1 MDDNKKTKE
10 ELIQEITELRSHLKE
25 FEKSNEDRTKKEHQ
39 VFLQKTQFQHLF
51 ENIALG
57 VALLDAHDYIIEV
70 NKKFEKIFQYTEEE
84 IKGAQINDIIV
95 PAQFKEEG
103 KNFSSTL
110 SSGEVLIKETIRKR
124 KDGTLINVRLHGVP
138 TIIDGKKRGSYAIY
152 EDISEY
158 KIAETSLKNSKT
170 QLYYALKIAKM
181 GHWEYDVERNIFT
194 LNDYF
199 YSLLRTNAEKQGGYT
214 MPASEYA
221 KRFLHPDDKLVIES
235 ETEKAIET
243 SDPNYS
249 QQLEHRIIYGD
260 GETGYLNV
268 NIYIVKD
275 EQGKTIKIFGINQDI
290 TDRKQT
296 EENLHRER
304 VLLRTLIDN
313 IPDAIFA
320 KDKEGRKIIANLAD
334 LQNMG
339 LNSEEEAVGKTDFEF
354 FPKEIAQGFY
364 ANDFSVIQTGK
375 PLMNKEEFFTDS
387 NNKVHWLLTSKLPFK
402 DSKGNIVGLIGIA
415 RNITEKKLAEENLK
429 KERILLR
436 TLIDN
441 IPDVIYVKDLDC
453 RKTIANLAD
462 IHINGA
468 QTEAEV
474 VGKTDFDL
482 FPKEIAEKFYADD
495 MTVLT
500 KGKPVINREEYFI
513 DAQGNKQWLLTTK
526 VPLLNDKGEIIGLA
540 GIGRNITQQKE
551 AEEALRETAKK
562 LQLIF
567 DNAFDGISIF
577 EENTDNGKRKLI
589 ECNARFA
596 ELAGRTKEEL
606 LSYGYTCDWTTP
618 LSEENKESIK
628 QNVAFKGSF
637 SWIRPDAKENI
648 IEYAAVP
655 IKMNGNIYSI
665 QIDRDVTEQ
674 KRMEKAIQYEKT
686 QLRTLIDS
694 IPDLINFKNSEGKYI
709 LNNKAHLNSIGA
721 KSQEDVLGKT
731 TFDYHPKELAEKY
744 HADEMKIIQT
754 GESMIDKEEAAV
766 DPETGE
772 VRWSLTSK
780 IPLWQDGEIKGIIGL
795 SRDITNR
802 KAAETALN
810 ESLEKFRSIFENA
823 FDGISIFEENYE
835 PGKRRLIE
843 CNERYAEMS
852 GRSREELLR
861 IANLEEA
868 GLTKNL
874 TDKNDKYINEGIRFQ
889 GFFTWM
895 RPDGRDNVIEYAAAP
910 IMTQGKKYTIGI
922 DRDVTEKKRAEE
934 ALKEAYDELEHKNKE
949 LEKANKIKGQF
960 LANMSHEIRTPLNAV
975 IGMTGLLMGTSLT
988 KEQQDFVETI
998 NGSGNILLTLINDIL
1013 DFSKIEA
1020 QKIELEKQPFDVRLC
1035 VEEAL
1040 DLVASRALDKNLE
1053 LAYIMDERLS
1063 SKVIGDVTRLRQ
1075 ILVNLLSNAIKFT
1088 DQGEVVVS
1096 VNGQLKDNY
1105 AYQLH
1110 FSVRD
1115 TGLGIPFN
1123 KQDRI
1128 FQSFTQIDAST
1139 TRKFGGTGLGLAISK
1154 QLSELMG
1161 GTMWFESSGDP
1172 GKGTTFHF
1180 TILAELSVEKQVTRD
1195 ISALLNKRILIVDDN
1210 KTNREILF
1218 KQAELLEMKPTC
1230 AESGPEALKILQEGA
1245 KFDLAVLD
1253 FHMPAMDGHML
1264 AEKIRTIDPCKNLPL
1279 ILLSSYG
1286 YREKKADFSVFAATL
1301 TKPIKLSHLHNALI
1315 TVLSK
1320 NEGISKQVET
1330 TPLVFDS
1337 GIAEKHPLRI
1347 LLAEDNII
1355 NQKVALRFL
1364 ERIGYRADLAFNG
1377 IEVIE
1382 ALKRQ
1387 PYDVILM
1394 DIQMPDMDGLQATL
1408 EIRNQFPKDQQPR
1421 IIAMTANAMKDDH
1434 EKYLASGME
1443 DYIIKP
1449 FKMED
1454 LVRALLNSER
1464 LPNST
1469 SKVYAGKDI
1478 DREE

>member
-1 MDDNKKTKE
+1 MDDSKKTNE
-10 ELIQEITELRSHLKE
+10 ELIRELAELRSHLRD
-25 FEKSNEDRTKKEHQ
+25 FEKSNEELTKKEHHAL
-39 VFLQKTQFQHLF
+39 LQKTQFQHLF

-57 VALLDAHDYIIEV
+57 VALLDAHDHIIHI

-84 IKGAQINDIIV
+84 IKGSQINDVIV

-103 KNFSSTL
+103 KNFSTTL
-110 SSGEVLIKETIRKR
+110 STGDVLIKETIRKR

-181 GHWEYDVERNIFT
+181 GHWEYDVESNMFT

-199 YSLLRTNAEKQGGYT
+199 YSLLRTNAEKHGGYT
-214 MPASEYA
+214 ISASEYA
-221 KRFLHPDDKLVIES
+221 KRFMHPDDKLVIEC

-243 SDPNYS
+243 SDSNYS
-249 QQLEHRIIYGD
+249 QQLEHRVIYGD
-260 GETGYLNV
+260 GETGHMSV
-268 NIYIVKD
+268 HIYIVKD
-275 EQGKTIKIFGINQDI
+275 ENGKTIKIFGINQDI

-320 KDKEGRKIIANLAD
+320 KDAEGRKIIANLAD

-339 LNSEEEAVGKTDFEF
+339 LSSEQEAIGKTDFDF

-364 ANDFSVIQTGK
+364 TNDFSVIQTGN
-375 PLMNKEEFFTDS
+375 PLLNKEEFFTDS
-387 NNKVHWLLTSKLPFK
+387 NNKVHWLLTSKLPFR

-415 RNITEKKLAEENLK
+415 RNITEKKIAEENLR

-441 IPDVIYVKDLDC
+441 IPDVIYVKDLEC
-453 RKTIANLAD
+453 RKTVTNFAD
-462 IHINGA
+462 LRIMGLKSE
-468 QTEAEV
+468 TEV
-474 VGKTDFDL
+474 IGKTDFD
-482 FPKEIAEKFYADD
+482 FYPKEIAEKFYVDD
-495 MTVLT
+495 KEVLT
-500 KGKPVINREEYFI
+500 GKPVINKEEYFI
-513 DAQGNKQWLLTTK
+513 DQEGKKEWLLTTK
-526 VPLLNDKGEIIGLA
+526 VPLINDKGEIIGLA
-540 GIGRNITQQKE
+540 GIGRNITQQKL

-577 EENTDNGKRKLI
+577 EENSDHSKRKLI

-596 ELAGRTKEEL
+596 EMAGRTKEEL
-606 LSYGYTCDWTTP
+606 LNKGFTSEWTTSF
-618 LSEENKESIK
+618 SEDNTESIK
-628 QNVAFKGSF
+628 QNIAFKGTF
-637 SWIRPDAKENI
+637 SWIRPDGKENI

-665 QIDRDVTEQ
+665 GIDRDVTEQ
-674 KRMEKAIQYEKT
+674 RGMEKTIEYEKS
-686 QLRTLIDS
+686 QLRTLIDN
-694 IPDLINFKNSEGKYI
+694 IPDFVYFKDADGKYV
-709 LNNKAHLNSIGA
+709 LNNKAHLESIGA
-721 KSQEDVLGKT
+721 ENQEAVFGKT
-731 TFDYHPKELAEKY
+731 TFDFHPKELAEQY
-744 HADEMKIIQT
+744 HADELKIIQS
-754 GESMIDKEEAAV
+754 GEPIIDKEEEAI
-766 DPETGE
+766 DHLTGE
-772 VRWSLTSK
+772 KCWHLTSK
-780 IPLWQDGEIKGIIGL
+780 IPLRQDGKIKGIIGVT
-795 SRDITNR
+795 RDITNR
-802 KAAETALN
+802 KASETALT

-835 PGKRRLIE
+835 PGKRKLVE

-852 GRSREELLR
+852 GRSREELLK
-861 IANLEEA
+861 IANLEEV
-868 GLTKNL
+868 GLTRNL
-874 TDKNDKYINEGIRFQ
+874 TEKNDKFINEGLRFK
-889 GFFTWM
+889 GFFTWV
-895 RPDGRDNVIEYAAAP
+895 RPDGRDNVIEYAATP
-910 IMTQGKKYTIGI
+910 IKLQGKTYTVGI

-934 ALKEAYDELEHKNKE
+934 ALKEAYDELENKNKE
-949 LEKANKIKGQF
+949 LEKANKVKGQF

-975 IGMTGLLMGTSLT
+975 IGMTGLLMGTPLT

-1020 QKIELEKQPFDVRLC
+1020 QKIELEKQPFDVRIC

-1040 DLVASRALDKNLE
+1040 DLVASKALDKNLE

-1088 DQGEVVVS
+1088 EEGEVVVS

-1115 TGLGIPFN
+1115 TGLGIPLD

-1154 QLSELMG
+1154 QLCELMG
-1161 GTMWFESSGDP
+1161 GTMWFESSGMPD
-1172 GKGTTFHF
+1172 KGTTFHF
-1180 TILAELSVEKQVTRD
+1180 TILAELSVEKQITRD

-1210 KTNREILF
+1210 RTNREILI
-1218 KQAELLEMKPTC
+1218 KQAELLEMKAMC
-1230 AESGPEALKILQEGA
+1230 ADSGPEALKILQEGT
-1245 KFDLAVLD
+1245 KFDLAILD
-1253 FHMPAMDGHML
+1253 FHMPEMDGHML
-1264 AEKIRTIDPCKNLPL
+1264 AGEIRKLESYKFLPL

-1301 TKPIKLSHLHNALI
+1301 TKPIKLSHLHNALL
-1315 TVLSK
+1315 TVLTK
-1320 NEGISKQVET
+1320 GNAIIKQVES
-1330 TPLVFDS
+1330 TPLVFDP

-1377 IEVIE
+1377 IEVLE
-1382 ALKRQ
+1382 ALRRQ
-1387 PYDVILM
+1387 AYDVVLM
-1394 DIQMPDMDGLQATL
+1394 DIQMPDMDGVQATL
-1408 EIRNQFPKDQQPR
+1408 EIRRDFPKDRQPR

-1443 DYIIKP
+1443 DYIVKP
-1449 FKMED
+1449 FKIEE
-1454 LVRALLNSER
+1454 LVRVLLDSEP
-1464 LPNST
+1464 LPNS
-1469 SKVYAGKDI
+1469 SPKVSES
-1478 DREE
+1478 RNN